1 MFKKGG
7 GVMKT
12 VKVRQAKKETRLTPI
27 LVLVEYRRKGR
38 VEYHLIR
45 QKENENGW
53 ATV

>member
-1 MFKKGG
+1 
-7 GVMKT
+7 MKV
-12 VKVRQAKKETRLTPI
+12 VKARQAKKEIRLTPT

-45 QKENENGW
+45 QKENTNGW